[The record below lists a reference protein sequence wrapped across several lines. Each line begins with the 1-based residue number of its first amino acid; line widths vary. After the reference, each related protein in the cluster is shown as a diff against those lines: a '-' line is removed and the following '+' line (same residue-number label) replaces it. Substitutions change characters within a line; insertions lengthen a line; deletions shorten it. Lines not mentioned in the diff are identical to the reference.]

1 MEVSKCNFTV
11 NIVIDMDSK
20 NIIFFGGTGLIGNS
34 VLNLLNKKESKIYAF
49 SRQNLVNKFEN
60 VKEVIFNFDT
70 LEADI
75 ELNNWDHVYIC
86 LGRRLKLWELI
97 YIKKKDREN
106 HFKIEHDYI
115 IKILEKAKKLGARD
129 VSIISA
135 IGANS
140 KSSNFYLN
148 TKGRVEESIKLLGY
162 DNVSILR
169 PGHILANNNSN
180 SKDFLIQIVDIF
192 SKISN
197 FFLIG
202 PMRKYR
208 AIEIDKISNFMV
220 EKNNKGLNIYYYDDF
235 ISTNDGGKV

>member
-1 MEVSKCNFTV
+1 
-11 NIVIDMDSK
+11 
-20 NIIFFGGTGLIGNS
+20 
-34 VLNLLNKKESKIYAF
+34 LNKKESKIYAF
-49 SRQNLVNKFEN
+49 SRQNLSNKFEN
-60 VKEVIFNFDT
+60 VKDVIFNFDT

-75 ELNNWDHVYIC
+75 ELTNWDHVYIC
-86 LGRRLKLWELI
+86 LGRRLKVWELI
-97 YIKKKDREN
+97 YIRKKDREN

-169 PGHILANNNSN
+169 PGHILTNNNSN

-197 FFLIG
+197 LFLVG

-208 AIEIDKISNFMV
+208 AIEIDKLSNFMV

-235 ISTNDGGKV
+235 ISTNYGGKV

>member
-1 MEVSKCNFTV
+1 M
-11 NIVIDMDSK
+11 
-20 NIIFFGGTGLIGNS
+20 
-34 VLNLLNKKESKIYAF
+34 
-49 SRQNLVNKFEN
+49 VNKFEN

-97 YIKKKDREN
+97 YIRKKDREN

-235 ISTNDGGKV
+235 ISTNYGGKV

>member
-1 MEVSKCNFTV
+1 
-11 NIVIDMDSK
+11 MDNK
-20 NIIFFGGTGLIGNS
+20 NIIFFGGSGLIGNS
-34 VLNLLNKKESKIYAF
+34 VLNLLDKKESKIYAF
-49 SRQNLVNKFEN
+49 SRQNLDNKFKN
-60 VKEVIFNFDT
+60 VKDVIFNFDT
-70 LEADI
+70 LEANI
-75 ELNNWDHVYIC
+75 ELNNWDHIYIC
-86 LGRRLKLWELI
+86 LGRRLKVWELL
-97 YIKKKDREN
+97 YIQKKDRKN

-140 KSSNFYLN
+140 KSSNFYLK
-148 TKGRVEESIKLLGY
+148 TKGLLEESIKLLGY

-169 PGHILANNNSN
+169 PGHILTNNNS
-180 SKDFLIQIVDIF
+180 SKDFLIWIFDIF
-192 SKISN
+192 SKLAN

-208 AIEIDKISNFMV
+208 AIEIDKLSNFMV

-235 ISTNDGGKV
+235 ITVK

>member
-1 MEVSKCNFTV
+1 M
-11 NIVIDMDSK
+11 
-20 NIIFFGGTGLIGNS
+20 
-34 VLNLLNKKESKIYAF
+34 NKKESKIYAF

-75 ELNNWDHVYIC
+75 ELNNWDHIYIC
-86 LGRRLKLWELI
+86 LGRRLKVWELI
-97 YIKKKDREN
+97 YIRKKDREN

-148 TKGRVEESIKLLGY
+148 TKGRIEESIKLLGY

-235 ISTNDGGKV
+235 ISTNYGGKV

>member
-1 MEVSKCNFTV
+1 M
-11 NIVIDMDSK
+11 
-20 NIIFFGGTGLIGNS
+20 
-34 VLNLLNKKESKIYAF
+34 NKSKIYAF
-49 SRQNLVNKFEN
+49 SRQNLSNKFEN
-60 VKEVIFNFDT
+60 VKDVIFNFDT

-86 LGRRLKLWELI
+86 LGRRLKVWELI
-97 YIKKKDREN
+97 YIRKKDREN

-169 PGHILANNNSN
+169 PGHILTNNNSN

-197 FFLIG
+197 LFLVG

-208 AIEIDKISNFMV
+208 AIEIDKLSNFMV

-235 ISTNDGGKV
+235 ISTNYGGKV

>member
-1 MEVSKCNFTV
+1 
-11 NIVIDMDSK
+11 MDNK
-20 NIIFFGGTGLIGNS
+20 NIIVFGGSGLIGNS
-34 VLNLLNKKESKIYAF
+34 VLNLLDKKKSKIYAF
-49 SRQNLVNKFEN
+49 SRRSLDNKFEN
-60 VKEVIFNFDT
+60 VKDVIFNFDT
-70 LEADI
+70 LEANI
-75 ELNNWDHVYIC
+75 ELNNWDHIYIC
-86 LGRRLKLWELI
+86 LGRRLKVWELL

-115 IKILEKAKKLGARD
+115 IKILEKAKKLGAKD
-129 VSIISA
+129 ISIISA
-135 IGANS
+135 IGANK
-140 KSSNFYLN
+140 KSSNFYLK
-148 TKGRVEESIKLLGY
+148 TKGLLEESIKLLAY

-169 PGHILANNNSN
+169 PGHILANKNSI
-180 SKDFLIQIVDIF
+180 SKDFLVWIIDFF

-235 ISTNDGGKV
+235 ITVNKGGKE

>member
-1 MEVSKCNFTV
+1 M
-11 NIVIDMDSK
+11 
-20 NIIFFGGTGLIGNS
+20 
-34 VLNLLNKKESKIYAF
+34 
-49 SRQNLVNKFEN
+49 VNKFEN

-97 YIKKKDREN
+97 YIRKKDREN

-162 DNVSILR
+162 NNVSILR

-180 SKDFLIQIVDIF
+180 SKDFLIQIIDIF

-235 ISTNDGGKV
+235 LSLIHI